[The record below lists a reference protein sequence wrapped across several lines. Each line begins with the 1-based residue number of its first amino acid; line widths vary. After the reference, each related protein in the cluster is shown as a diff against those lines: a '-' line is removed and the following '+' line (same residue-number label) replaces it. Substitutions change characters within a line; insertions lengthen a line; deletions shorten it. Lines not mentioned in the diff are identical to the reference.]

1 MSSARAV
8 LYLVATVVGLA
19 LVLFVGGQVKR
30 ALERRARRERY
41 RRLGREPG
49 PQRPITQPITQP
61 GALYGGMGPERA
73 AAIRQDAEA
82 AARLAAGAGAGQ
94 PRNPHPVGSAEYV
107 LWVAT
112 YHLTMANLQEE
123 PPASS
128 AGEWQ
133 PSPPP
138 ERSASRP

>member
-8 LYLVATVVGLA
+8 LYLVATAVGLA
-19 LVLFVGGQVKR
+19 LLLYLGGQVKR
-30 ALERRARRERY
+30 SLERRARRERY
-41 RRLGREPG
+41 RRLGRETG
-49 PQRPITQPITQP
+49 PQRPITQP

-82 AARLAAGAGAGQ
+82 AARLAAGGQGSQ
-94 PRNPHPVGSAEYV
+94 PRNPHPEGSAEYV

-112 YHLTMANLQEE
+112 YHLTLADLQDE
-123 PPASS
+123 PPASG
-128 AGEWQ
+128 AGAWQ
-133 PSPPP
+133 PVPPP

>member
-1 MSSARAV
+1 MSSSTAV

-19 LVLFVGGQVKR
+19 LLLYVAGQVRR

-41 RRLGREPG
+41 RRLGRETG
-49 PQRPITQPITQP
+49 PQRPITQP

-82 AARLAAGAGAGQ
+82 SARLAAGSPNSQ
-94 PRNPHPVGSAEYV
+94 PRNPHPEGSPEYV

-112 YHLTMANLQEE
+112 YHLTLANLQDE

-128 AGEWQ
+128 AGDWQ
-133 PSPPP
+133 PAPPP
-138 ERSASRP
+138 ERSASRW